1 MLEAIKKGFFLQV
14 TCNEPSCY
22 LQSFGK
28 CETAAPKRGWS
39 CTKIYHS
46 CPRCHPLLQEQLWG
60 FLEQKN
66 RENSP
71 MNSWDRGT
79 TYCCPRITHTSSAQM
94 RWAVRR
100 PTQSLSFAFS
110 PRAEPAPC
118 MVWGLSRG
126 SSVLLQLC
134 PQTHPGCVQ
143 GHLCALCVLRDIT
156 KELPSVAMAEG
167 WPQHGTKDH
176 IQPQLL
182 PFGDELRAVSLEAK
196 AQKMSGVSVGQQW
209 QMRADTGKGGRK
221 SCWIQQK
228 KLFKIKSELCFE
240 RVKGVCSSIFRFP
253 VRIPYAAQT

>member
-1 MLEAIKKGFFLQV
+1 MLCEGPIQNLHLGPGEKSQLPFQDIPDVQLCNITAGILDPPLIARGVEDPDLLEAIKKGFFLQV

-46 CPRCHPLLQEQLWG
+46 CPYCHSLLQEQLWG

-100 PTQSLSFAFS
+100 PTQSLSFGFS

-118 MVWGLSRG
+118 MVWGLSRD

-167 WPQHGTKDH
+167 WPQHGPSMGQRITS
-176 IQPQLL
+176 
-182 PFGDELRAVSLEAK
+182 SLSCFHLV
-196 AQKMSGVSVGQQW
+196 MNSVQ
-209 QMRADTGKGGRK
+209 
-221 SCWIQQK
+221 
-228 KLFKIKSELCFE
+228 
-240 RVKGVCSSIFRFP
+240 
-253 VRIPYAAQT
+253 